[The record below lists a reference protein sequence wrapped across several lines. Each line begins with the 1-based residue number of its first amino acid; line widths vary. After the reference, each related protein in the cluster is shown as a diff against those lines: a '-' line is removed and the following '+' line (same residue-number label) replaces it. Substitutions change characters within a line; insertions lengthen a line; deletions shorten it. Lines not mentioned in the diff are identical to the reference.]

1 MKLKKINEKLQQA
14 LIENGLTEANAMQQE
29 TFSTLKSGADC
40 IIIAPKG
47 SGKSTTI
54 VLNVIQQ
61 LVREGEESPRALII
75 VEDKAK
81 VLEMEELF
89 EKFGNYTDLRV
100 YGVHDKGDMEYDKNY
115 ISTGIDVLIGTPNKL
130 SEMFTTAGYN
140 VNRLKM
146 FILDDADPILKLR
159 HETKIMRISNSIT
172 RTQRIIFS
180 EQFTERIEILA
191 EKMLVEP
198 FEFDFDGNEEDE
210 DEDEDFEDEE
220 DFEPEAGDD
229 FEEQEGDEENGNK

>member
-1 MKLKKINEKLQQA
+1 MKLKKINEKLQEA
-14 LIENGLTEANAMQQE
+14 LHEFGLTEANEMQKE

-40 IIIAPKG
+40 IIIAAAG

-54 VLNVIQQ
+54 VMNVIQQ
-61 LVREGEESPRALII
+61 LVCEGEESPRALII

-81 VLEMEELF
+81 VLAMEALFDELG
-89 EKFGNYTDLRV
+89 KYTNLRV

-130 SEMFTTAGYN
+130 NEMFTTAGYN

-172 RTQRIIFS
+172 KTQRIIFS
-180 EQFTERIEILA
+180 EQLSERIEILA
-191 EKMLVEP
+191 DKMMEEP
-198 FEFDFDGNEEDE
+198 YLFEM
-210 DEDEDFEDEE
+210 DEE
-220 DFEPEAGDD
+220 
-229 FEEQEGDEENGNK
+229 